1 MAILKTT
8 FTLMMMMAW
17 MAMTSVV
24 TSFAPLRPVIRPSAG
39 AATASTISTSSQLQV
54 SPMNLRFVSFIFGL
68 VSFGLVWFGYGNSLG
83 VYLSLTQCPHSHPHN
98 NNTTNNNSNDNDTG
112 CRK

>member
-68 VSFGLVWFGYGNSLG
+68 VWLWKLARR
-83 VYLSLTQCPHSHPHN
+83 LSISHPMPPLPP
-98 NNTTNNNSNDNDTG
+98 T
-112 CRK
+112 